1 MSMRTL
7 MIGVMLASLLGA
19 ATAQASTPP
28 PGSVQVFFDEYMQE
42 NSIWI
47 GGSVVIPIHVLAYD
61 LPDNVE
67 AVRFRLTIAGPNV
80 VGEVAPSPGLV
91 NLGSGNDYILEA
103 TDGCLPGRGLVELA
117 AGSVT
122 VLTYTDDASVCLE
135 AVSSPGPTGSGLDF
149 RRCGATDWE
158 PMTPLY
164 PGCAYVNPRN
174 SSPAPIE
181 NNDPNAIA
189 ILAADAAGEPTESA
203 TVPIGVADI
212 LKRAVGS
219 PIDLAYVDLDLAW
232 DPLVATFGDVTNWAP
247 TGWTIYP
254 TSGPGWLNLSMYSDA
269 GFDPGFGGRLLAGV
283 EFDLAAR
290 ETSTP
295 LVVTINDLRD
305 EAGLRVDGR
314 APDTLTLAV
323 TCPKG
328 DVLYNDDI
336 NALDALLTLNFAAG
350 IGFPDAKQFCRA
362 DMNSNAEIEAGDA
375 AAVLARAVGLPA
387 KAGTAAAHLEATYDD
402 GVLRFDVAAAA
413 GFDVTARWDAAAG
426 DLVEWTATPGFQG
439 AERREPGE
447 LRLALARTDDTPA
460 EVALRFAGEGVV
472 VTVTTARTWNGD
484 GTLLAELGAASY
496 APGGPLP
503 HAAVLLAPR
512 PNPFNPATTL
522 RFTMPAAG
530 PARLDVVDAQG
541 RRVRSFVV
549 PEAAAGPNELHWD
562 GTDAR
567 GKPLPSGVYLL
578 ELRTGYGTSTS
589 RATLLR

>member
-1 MSMRTL
+1 M
-7 MIGVMLASLLGA
+7 
-19 ATAQASTPP
+19 
-28 PGSVQVFFDEYMQE
+28 
-42 NSIWI
+42 
-47 GGSVVIPIHVLAYD
+47 VIV
-61 LPDNVE
+61 
-67 AVRFRLTIAGPNV
+67 
-80 VGEVAPSPGLV
+80 
-91 NLGSGNDYILEA
+91 
-103 TDGCLPGRGLVELA
+103 
-117 AGSVT
+117 
-122 VLTYTDDASVCLE
+122 
-135 AVSSPGPTGSGLDF
+135 
-149 RRCGATDWE
+149 
-158 PMTPLY
+158 
-164 PGCAYVNPRN
+164 
-174 SSPAPIE
+174 
-181 NNDPNAIA
+181 
-189 ILAADAAGEPTESA
+189 AADAAGEPTDPV
-203 TVPIGVADI
+203 TVPISVADI
-212 LKRAVGS
+212 LKRASGS
-219 PIDLAYVDLDLAW
+219 PMDLAHVGLGLTW
-232 DPLVATFGDVTNWAP
+232 DPLVATFGGVTNRAP
-247 TGWTIYP
+247 AGWTVDT
-254 TSGPGWLNLSMYSDA
+254 TSGPGWLQLSLGGGA
-269 GFDPGFGGRLLAGV
+269 GFDPGFGGRALADV
-283 EFDLAAR
+283 TFDLASH
-290 ETSTP
+290 ESTSP
-295 LVVTINDLRD
+295 LVLTINDLRD
-305 EAGLRVDGR
+305 EAGLPVDGT
-314 APDTLTLAV
+314 APDTLSLAV

-328 DVLYNDDI
+328 DVLYNGDI
-336 NALDALLTLNFAAG
+336 SALDALLTLRFAAALEA
-350 IGFPDAKQFCRA
+350 PDAKEFCRA
-362 DMNSNAEIEAGDA
+362 DMNRNNEIEAGDA

-387 KAGTAAAHLEATYDD
+387 KAGAAAAHLEATYDD

-472 VTVTTARTWNGD
+472 VTVTTARTWDGD

-530 PARLDVVDAQG
+530 PARLDVVDTQG